1 MRIFKRTVSVLLC
14 CVLLAAFAPPA
25 YAEDILIE
33 KAEATYAV
41 PKAGDVFDFN
51 AITVPN
57 GANYMAKILG
67 VIYLDGQNQVISV
80 KSGDVADA
88 GVTYYVSVRFEAKY
102 GYTFDPDKTEY
113 VVNGETVT
121 DVIAASE
128 NIVRS
133 VFTTDYEMPD
143 DPAPSKPTFRD
154 RVVQFFRDMRN
165 RFLVVVFF
173 IRHLFGNK
181 M

>member
-1 MRIFKRTVSVLLC
+1 MSLPLPPPMP
-14 CVLLAAFAPPA
+14 AAFAPPA

-88 GVTYYVSVRFEAKY
+88 GVTYL
-102 GYTFDPDKTEY
+102 
-113 VVNGETVT
+113 N
-121 DVIAASE
+121 IAAPE
-128 NIVRS
+128 NAESIIGIEAYPTSFFVDS
-133 VFTTDYEMPD
+133 TGKVLTDPVVGAMPAEY
-143 DPAPSKPTFRD
+143 P
-154 RVVQFFRDMRN
+154 VVLDEA
-165 RFLVVVFF
+165 LE
-173 IRHLFGNK
+173 LAG
-181 M
+181 